1 MSRTASARRPR
12 WSDAEL
18 HYLREHYPREGPAE
32 VGAALGRPERGVA
45 ECARRLGVAW
55 GPSHWTREEEADLA
69 RRYATAPIPVLVERL
84 GRPRRAIIGKAH
96 RMGLAKDRPA
106 AKPRY
111 KSRRPRWTPE
121 EEALVGSQY
130 PYVRTAVLAK
140 QVGRAPY
147 QVEWKAAQL
156 GVSKRDR
163 LSPEA
168 RELLL
173 ELKDEPGIE
182 EYYAETFRVSR
193 ASLRWILQTRN

>member
-1 MSRTASARRPR
+1 MPSASTRSRYSA
-12 WSDAEL
+12 AEL
-18 HYLREHYPREGPAE
+18 RYLRERYPQDGPAA

-55 GPSHWTREEEADLA
+55 GPSHWTREEETELA
-69 RRYATAPIPVLVERL
+69 RRYATDPMPVLVERF
-84 GRPRRAIIGKAH
+84 GRPRQAMLGKAH
-96 RMGLAKDRPA
+96 RMGLLKDRSA

-111 KSRRPRWTPE
+111 KSSRPRWTPQ

-130 PYVRTAVLAK
+130 PYVRTAVLAE

-173 ELKDEPGIE
+173 ELRDQPGIE
-182 EYYAETFRVSR
+182 EYYAATFGVSR
-193 ASLRWILQTRN
+193 ASLRWILQAEE